1 MATTTQSTQTTNFS
15 LSDVLFEVDFSFTET
30 TTLAVLLCMI
40 MFFDIV
46 GNGMMATVVLR
57 NKRMWTETNMFL
69 MNLVFGDIAVSLLS
83 MPVPLVTVIRREWI
97 FERGPFCSLNAY
109 CSSLFFVAT
118 IFTHT
123 TISIDRYLACVKP
136 MHKVITRKKAALM
149 IMGVWILSAVISL
162 GPLLGWGRFD
172 YNASTL
178 QCGFG
183 FPRNK
188 FETLYMLLLA
198 VIAFII
204 PICIMAFAY
213 IRIYF
218 TVRRSTRR
226 MSITTFGQQRQKNVQ
241 LQKKI
246 ILTFF
251 LALIAFIV
259 CWTPFFAFIAVAANS
274 ATRQNIPKGL
284 GVAAYWCG
292 FLNSACNPFIIGLR
306 NEQFKEA
313 FRKVVC
319 WPFIRCGRNRE
330 KTEGSSLS
338 QFTTSPNKSI
348 EVDKEMCKRPS
359 NHDPLRRSKRETVTS
374 FVSLLNS
381 TTTKGN
387 RNEQVDTRRSLDS
400 LITTQTNGKENP
412 KPQQRTRKKGRHEVN
427 QPDISYG
434 KFLHQVG
441 DKFWFESG
449 V

>member
-1 MATTTQSTQTTNFS
+1 MTDIQVKNLSTVN
-15 LSDVLFEVDFSFTET
+15 DVYEVDLSVAET
-30 TTLAVLLCMI
+30 SILAVVLCLI

-46 GNGMMATVVLR
+46 GNGVMATVVLR

-97 FERGPFCSLNAY
+97 FERGPLCSLNAY

-123 TISIDRYLACVKP
+123 TISIDRYMACVKP
-136 MHKVITRKKAALM
+136 MHKVITRKKATLM

-162 GPLLGWGRFD
+162 GPLVGWGRND

-204 PICIMAFAY
+204 PICIMTFAY
-213 IRIYF
+213 IRTYLV
-218 TVRRSTRR
+218 VRKSSRRIST
-226 MSITTFGQQRQKNVQ
+226 TTFGQQRQRNVE

-246 ILTFF
+246 VITFF

-259 CWTPFFAFIAVAANS
+259 CWTPFFAFIASAAS
-274 ATRQNIPKGL
+274 SDTIQNIPRGL

-313 FRKVVC
+313 FRQFLC
-319 WPFIRCGRNRE
+319 WPINCFR
-330 KTEGSSLS
+330 KTRKVDDRISLS
-338 QFTTSPNKSI
+338 QRTLTRTEDFIDGKKKWIAPSSDCPLPQNKTETVASFVTLSNSAITNDSCDGQIIAHKSI
-348 EVDKEMCKRPS
+348 DLLTNSQTKE
-359 NHDPLRRSKRETVTS
+359 
-374 FVSLLNS
+374 
-381 TTTKGN
+381 KGQHN
-387 RNEQVDTRRSLDS
+387 
-400 LITTQTNGKENP
+400 
-412 KPQQRTRKKGRHEVN
+412 PQQKARKTGRQEMNHVS
-427 QPDISYG
+427 ISYEI
-434 KFLHQVG
+434 FLHHIGEKV
-441 DKFWFESG
+441 WRESG

>member
-1 MATTTQSTQTTNFS
+1 MAATQAKNVS
-15 LSDVLFEVDFSFTET
+15 LSDNALYEVDFSFTET
-30 TTLAVLLCMI
+30 TTLAALLCLI
-40 MFFDIV
+40 MFFDIA

-97 FERGPFCSLNAY
+97 FERGPLCSLNAY

-123 TISIDRYLACVKP
+123 TISIDRYMACVKP
-136 MHKVITRKKAALM
+136 MHKVITRKKATLM

-162 GPLLGWGRFD
+162 GPLVGWGRFD

-204 PICIMAFAY
+204 PICIMTFAY

-226 MSITTFGQQRQKNVQ
+226 MSITTFGQQRQQNVQ

-274 ATRQNIPKGL
+274 FTRQNIPRGL

-319 WPFIRCGRNRE
+319 SPFIRCRRSKEVAG
-330 KTEGSSLS
+330 GSSFS
-338 QFTTSPNKSI
+338 QFNTSPNENFGI
-348 EVDKEMCKRPS
+348 GKEMYKRPS
-359 NHDPLRRSKRETVTS
+359 IHDPLRKRETVTS

-381 TTTKGN
+381 TTTKGD
-387 RNEQVDTRRSLDS
+387 RNEEPSMRRSLDS
-400 LITTQTNGKENP
+400 LITTQTNGKENQNS
-412 KPQQRTRKKGRHEVN
+412 QQRTRKKGRHEVD
-427 QPDISYG
+427 QPAIRYG
-434 KFLHQVG
+434 KFLHHVG